1 MEISWAFPTLEVSK
15 GQIHLPFPDHLC
27 ALEAIEGIQWV
38 LNKFPFS
45 EAHEM
50 HTTAMFLCQ
59 LQKPPAGVS
68 TASGASICMPFLA
81 PG

>member
-59 LQKPPAGVS
+59 LQKPPQVYPQLPVPPS
-68 TASGASICMPFLA
+68 VCHF
-81 PG
+81 